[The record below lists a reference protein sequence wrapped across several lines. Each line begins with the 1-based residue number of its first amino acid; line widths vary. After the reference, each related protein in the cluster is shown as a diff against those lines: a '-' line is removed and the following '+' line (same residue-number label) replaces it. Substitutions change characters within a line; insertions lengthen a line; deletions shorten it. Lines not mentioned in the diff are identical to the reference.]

1 MVSKIDWGIMSTL
14 STRSEASQVGD
25 AFGNPQSHADANNG
39 VPYFFVSSLDASITD
54 VNASSRISFAMS
66 EAQLTGDDTVA
77 DCTVGDGMGDP
88 ENPTCARLVI
98 SGNYVKLDEKSE
110 EGKMAKKALFKRH
123 PSFRLYPPGHDFFVA
138 KLDIDGI
145 WLIDFYGGAANIAPE
160 DYYAANLTSFKR
172 PMQPRPL
179 FSPPPAKDS
188 VATARWM
195 VSTLMYGA
203 LSTISTRSEA
213 STVGDPFGN
222 PQSFA
227 DVNGVPHIWASMLDS
242 SMMDLFSADGSN
254 PRASLAL
261 SEASLAGGNESV
273 GACTIGHP
281 LGDPENPPCARLVLS
296 GSIVK
301 LDVNTSEGA
310 AAKAALFQ
318 RHPAFASY
326 PATHD
331 FLPVKMNLDGI
342 WLIDHYGG
350 AAIIPPEDYLAGAVA
365 VVV

>member
-1 MVSKIDWGIMSTL
+1 
-14 STRSEASQVGD
+14 
-25 AFGNPQSHADANNG
+25 
-39 VPYFFVSSLDASITD
+39 
-54 VNASSRISFAMS
+54 
-66 EAQLTGDDTVA
+66 
-77 DCTVGDGMGDP
+77 
-88 ENPTCARLVI
+88 
-98 SGNYVKLDEKSE
+98 
-110 EGKMAKKALFKRH
+110 
-123 PSFRLYPPGHDFFVA
+123 LYPPGHDFFVA

-179 FSPPPAKDS
+179 SSPPPAKDS

-195 VSTLMYGA
+195 VGTLMYGA

-281 LGDPENPPCARLVLS
+281 LGDLKTLLAHDWFS
-296 GSIVK
+296 
-301 LDVNTSEGA
+301 A
-310 AAKAALFQ
+310 AALSSSTSTRAKVQ
-318 RHPAFASY
+318 RPRQRSSSVTPLLPAIRRRTTSSR
-326 PATHD
+326 
-331 FLPVKMNLDGI
+331 
-342 WLIDHYGG
+342 
-350 AAIIPPEDYLAGAVA
+350 
-365 VVV
+365 